1 MPADYKLKHN
11 FNNSTNISN
20 ISHNRSDIY
29 IDNHIITPNIRSE
42 IILEVI

>member
-20 ISHNRSDIY
+20 INHNRSDIC
-29 IDNHIITPNIRSE
+29 IENHIITPNTESE

>member
-1 MPADYKLKHN
+1 MPADYKLKHD
-11 FNNSTNISN
+11 FNNAINISN
-20 ISHNRSDIY
+20 INHNRSDIH